1 MLYHN
6 FQFIISMLNRH
17 AWIDPTSRV
26 SNDDDGEGGGDSVV
40 VRRSPHAWL
49 NVLANH
55 GYINYNGTD
64 IDVEELSR
72 HYADVYGVSTDFTK
86 HAVDAAVIKYVSCL
100 TKEITLLLLL
110 LLLLL
115 PFGVSTFPFLSS
127 SSTTSIDLILL
138 IQSCDIL
145 PAPRPIQ

>member
-1 MLYHN
+1 M
-6 FQFIISMLNRH
+6 
-17 AWIDPTSRV
+17 
-26 SNDDDGEGGGDSVV
+26 

-49 NVLANH
+49 NALANH

-110 LLLLL
+110 LS
-115 PFGVSTFPFLSS
+115 FGVSTFPFLSS